1 MQQFHLPF
9 RREKPFIPIR
19 INVSNIF
26 PSLTIPGYNS
36 YYDINAIIF
45 SPSTLLP
52 FIIQIQYTRII
63 GRLNFVNRSSSI
75 RNVIIT
81 LFVRTRQRAVVEILF
96 SKVKKR
102 LYLGRGW
109 GGEGGCKN
117 TRCLLSFNAR
127 DETGGGKTVEVKGMF
142 EKRAQCSRIFCEY
155 SDLRIISQSGEE
167 MVKRWIYEELVVVND
182 IFCTSYVWKLSSM
195 KIDKSRTW

>member
-19 INVSNIF
+19 INISNNF

-75 RNVIIT
+75 RNVVIT
-81 LFVRTRQRAVVEILF
+81 LFVRARQRAVVEILF

-102 LYLGRGW
+102 LYLGRE
-109 GGEGGCKN
+109 GGEGREGVKILDAYYHL
-117 TRCLLSFNAR
+117 TREMKR
-127 DETGGGKTVEVKGMF
+127 VE
-142 EKRAQCSRIFCEY
+142 EKPWKWRECSRSVLNVREY
-155 SDLRIISQSGEE
+155 FVSIPT
-167 MVKRWIYEELVVVND
+167 WELYHKVEKKWWND
-182 IFCTSYVWKLSSM
+182 EYTRNSS
-195 KIDKSRTW
+195 W